1 MRGRDDVT
9 LAYAKPATDP
19 LQDRAMTPNPVADFS
34 GRTVEN
40 RTPSVLTVD
49 FRGAAQG
56 YAIGEAIEVVAT
68 FTEAVTVT
76 GAPQVALDI
85 GGATEQA
92 VWKPGQAAGTM
103 QVFVYTVAENDEDGA
118 GVAIAAG
125 ALAAPPGS
133 ILTQTGNREVQLG
146 HDAVAADPARVVD
159 TVLPEATAAEA
170 KGLTIEVTWSE
181 ALDETSAPAGTGGF
195 TVRLDG
201 STGPAVTAVAVDGTD
216 ATKLLLTI
224 GKRIADGT
232 QNVTLAYT
240 PPSSG
245 TKIRDKAGNDAGSFT
260 GLAVSVTPDTEN
272 PEVTGAGI
280 NGKVLTLKFDE
291 PLDGNSIPAAPG
303 GFRVTVTRGGDTFA
317 DRTVTAIS
325 FPLDGKV
332 LELTLARAVASGDTV
347 TLAYAP
353 PSRDALQDRAATPNK
368 LAGFTTGTDGVPAVD
383 NRTDAL
389 ELRLAASVTEGAGS
403 VALTV
408 EVSGGGRA
416 TAAREI
422 AIAPVGTATADEGTD
437 WTLGKAAL
445 SLPAGQKAVGTTVRI
460 VNDHRLEDTET
471 VTFQATA
478 DGVEIGRATLQIKDN
493 DRAVLRVAN
502 AAAVEGDP
510 LALVLRLDPGPNN
523 APGTYSGT
531 DCFLDFDVTAELSA
545 AGDRGALA
553 NPSALPSSHRFAS
566 DGTDC
571 AREVTVELATR
582 APDRVWERPRTLA
595 FTLAPVSN
603 TDGRVEAGAAAAAT
617 VTDDTPPP
625 GPTVQSIAVT
635 GSPEGGDTWRLGET
649 VEFEVRLDKAVTV
662 VGKPELVLDIG
673 GREQRASWK
682 RKVGGTD
689 VLRFAWTVARGDVD
703 ADGLRVTAIEADRN
717 GTSVRDAGA
726 CTQNC
731 VLVELLPP
739 QSDRAGHKVDGGA
752 YTVTVTL
759 PAAAVEGKPDK
770 PAKVAV
776 TVLRAGLPEG
786 HRFDDAL
793 TVILFIHEFVG
804 PDIAGS
810 RQRPLRTVYL
820 EPGVDER
827 SVTVELADDGEAR
840 ADRRIRVRAAIGN
853 PVDGRYAMETPY
865 ERFFPVA
872 DRNAVK
878 PPVLSPQALTV
889 TEGETQGRTYRV
901 RLGHAPAGPVQLR
914 ILGAGAGLALTDA
927 NGNDLTEPG
936 AGLAFTSQNWS
947 AFQQVTVTAPG
958 DDDAADR
965 HVSLTH
971 FVSEPG
977 YVSEAA
983 TLAVTVLDDDTAA
996 LVLSKTEL
1004 GVTEQGPGGSFTVA
1018 LASAP
1023 TAPVTVTVAS
1033 PAESGLT
1040 IAGDG
1045 AHLPFGQLGGR
1056 ADGDGRGGR
1065 RRGRGRQGRDAD
1077 ADGRGRAGVCRARSA
1092 YGR

>member
-1 MRGRDDVT
+1 M
-9 LAYAKPATDP
+9 
-19 LQDRAMTPNPVADFS
+19 
-34 GRTVEN
+34 
-40 RTPSVLTVD
+40 
-49 FRGAAQG
+49 
-56 YAIGEAIEVVAT
+56 
-68 FTEAVTVT
+68 
-76 GAPQVALDI
+76 
-85 GGATEQA
+85 
-92 VWKPGQAAGTM
+92 
-103 QVFVYTVAENDEDGA
+103 
-118 GVAIAAG
+118 
-125 ALAAPPGS
+125 
-133 ILTQTGNREVQLG
+133 QLG
-146 HDAVAADPARVVD
+146 HVAVAADPARFVD
-159 TVLPEATAAEA
+159 TVLPTETAAEA
-170 KGLTIEVTWSE
+170 RGLTIEVTWSE

-201 STGPAVTAVAVDGTD
+201 ATGPAVTAVAVDGTD

-291 PLDGNSIPAAPG
+291 PLDGNSLPAAPG
-303 GFRVTVTRGGDTFA
+303 GFRVTVTRGGN
-317 DRTVTAIS
+317 TVTGPTVTGIFLS
-325 FPLDGKV
+325 LDGKV

-408 EVSGGGRA
+408 EVAGGGEA

-422 AIAPVGTATADEGTD
+422 AIAPVGTATADEGAD

-445 SLPAGQKAVGTTVRI
+445 SLPAGRKAVGTTVRI

-471 VTFQATA
+471 VTFRATA
-478 DGVEIGRATLQIKDN
+478 DGVEIGRATLEIKDN

-510 LALVLRLDPGPNN
+510 LALVLRLDPAPNN

-545 AGDRGALA
+545 AGDTGALA
-553 NPSALPSSHRFAS
+553 DPSALPSSHRFAS
-566 DGTDC
+566 DGTNC
-571 AREVTVELATR
+571 TREVTVELATK
-582 APDRVWERPRTLA
+582 APDGVWQRPRTLA

-603 TDGRVEAGAAAAAT
+603 TDDRVEAGAPAAAT

-635 GSPEGGDTWRLGET
+635 GSPEGGDTWRRGET

-717 GTSVRDAGA
+717 GASVRDAGA

-752 YTVTVTL
+752 YEVTVTL
-759 PAAAVEGKPDK
+759 PAAAVEGEPVKI
-770 PAKVAV
+770 V
-776 TVLRAGLPEG
+776 VLRENPEG
-786 HRFDDAL
+786 PDVFDDAL
-793 TVILFIHEFVG
+793 TVVLFIHEFEDGVIQ
-804 PDIAGS
+804 PS
-810 RQRPLRTVYL
+810 RHRPLRTVYL
-820 EPGVDER
+820 PPGEKMKSVEG
-827 SVTVELADDGEAR
+827 SVTVTPAGRRGSAGGPEDPGSREHREPGGRALRDGDALRAVLPGGRRGCGQGGAGAVEAGAGGAGGREPALRGEAGKR
-840 ADRRIRVRAAIGN
+840 ADRA
-853 PVDGRYAMETPY
+853 
-865 ERFFPVA
+865 
-872 DRNAVK
+872 
-878 PPVLSPQALTV
+878 
-889 TEGETQGRTYRV
+889 GE
-901 RLGHAPAGPVQLR
+901 AP
-914 ILGAGAGLALTDA
+914 D
-927 NGNDLTEPG
+927 
-936 AGLAFTSQNWS
+936 
-947 AFQQVTVTAPG
+947 
-958 DDDAADR
+958 
-965 HVSLTH
+965 
-971 FVSEPG
+971 
-977 YVSEAA
+977 
-983 TLAVTVLDDDTAA
+983 
-996 LVLSKTEL
+996 
-1004 GVTEQGPGGSFTVA
+1004 PGGGGRSHGHRA
-1018 LASAP
+1018 DLR
-1023 TAPVTVTVAS
+1023 
-1033 PAESGLT
+1033 SGQLGRVP
-1040 IAGDG
+1040 AGDG
-1045 AHLPFGQLGGR
+1045 
-1056 ADGDGRGGR
+1056 DG
-1065 RRGRGRQGRDAD
+1065 A
-1077 ADGRGRAGVCRARSA
+1077 
-1092 YGR
+1092 